1 MLWSPWRNWRRHRRH
16 HRHRRPAVGAV
27 LALILKGE
35 HPRMAFTFSVGQTAT
50 AVLTE
55 FDAAGNVVPSVS
67 QPIYTS
73 DTPSVASVAGNQV
86 TALAIGQ
93 ANITGT
99 DSGDNIA
106 ASLALTVTDV
116 AASGAL
122 TLTLNPVASAALK
135 KS

>member
-1 MLWSPWRNWRRHRRH
+1 
-16 HRHRRPAVGAV
+16 
-27 LALILKGE
+27 
-35 HPRMAFTFSVGQTAT
+35 MAFTFSVGQTAT